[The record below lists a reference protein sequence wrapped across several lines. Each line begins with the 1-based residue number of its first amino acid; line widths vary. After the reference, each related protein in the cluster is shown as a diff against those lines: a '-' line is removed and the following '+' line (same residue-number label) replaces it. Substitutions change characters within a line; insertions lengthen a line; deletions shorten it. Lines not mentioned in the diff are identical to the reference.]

1 MAQRTPREI
10 LGVAPGAS
18 RDEIRERYRAR
29 ARELHPD
36 RSGAASS
43 AAMAE
48 LNDAYRTLMAGG
60 DAPPQTSAPWS
71 ASSQPLPNPPV
82 GVPARFPWRFV
93 GGIAV
98 VGIVG
103 VLVSAA
109 MAGPAVDQQPDGVI
123 QSGSCV
129 SLDEAGFA
137 REVACVDPVTDLV
150 VRDLVPSEAVCADG
164 TLGNLDRLGLGRV
177 CLMDK

>member
-1 MAQRTPREI
+1 MTPRNPREV
-10 LGVAPGAS
+10 LGVSPGAS

-60 DAPPQTSAPWS
+60 KPKPESSSATSATS
-71 ASSQPLPNPPV
+71 HSIPNPPADA
-82 GVPARFPWRFV
+82 PARFPWRFV
-93 GGIAV
+93 AGIAA
-98 VGIVG
+98 VGVVG
-103 VLVSAA
+103 VLISAA
-109 MAGPAVDQQPDGVI
+109 VAGPAVDQQPDGVI

-129 SLDEAGFA
+129 SLDESGFA
-137 REVACVDPVTDLV
+137 REVACVDPATDLV

-177 CLMDK
+177 CLVDK

>member
-1 MAQRTPREI
+1 MANRTPREI
-10 LGVAPGAS
+10 LGVAPEAS

-60 DAPPQTSAPWS
+60 NTPPRPSSTPSATSYPI
-71 ASSQPLPNPPV
+71 PNPPID
-82 GVPARFPWRFV
+82 VPARFPWRFV

-109 MAGPAVDQQPDGVI
+109 VAGPAIDQQPDGVI

-129 SLDEAGFA
+129 SLDDAGFA
-137 REVACVDPVTDLV
+137 REVACVDPATDLV

-177 CLMDK
+177 CLTGK